1 MKKEP
6 FYDVWWQEGD
16 QGMEETHLPHW
27 RKVLQFIPE
36 QDLRDCSVLDF
47 GCNQGGFLRL
57 LYELRPFREAVGTDL
72 ATRSI
77 ELANSR
83 KGDLPIDYLLTDSP
97 EQFGQRF
104 DIAFSLAVLYL
115 LPDLEE
121 HARKMKGALKSG
133 GVYYA
138 TYADYPNNPSFPMI
152 KERINANSAVPMQE
166 HTLDDI
172 AAAFFRQGFKVG
184 VRRMTP
190 AEFVELS
197 PTSVWYRNVADHLQ
211 FAYEQAYLF
220 QFTAP

>member
-16 QGMEETHLPHW
+16 QSMEETHLPHW
-27 RKVLQFIPE
+27 RKVLRFIPE

-57 LYELRPFREAVGTDL
+57 LHELRPFREAVGTDL

-97 EQFGQRF
+97 DQFGPRF
-104 DIAFSLAVLYL
+104 DIAFSLAVIYL

-121 HARKMKGALKSG
+121 HARKMKAALKSG

-138 TYADYPNNPSFPMI
+138 TYADYPNNSSFPMI

-172 AAAFFRQGFKVG
+172 AAAFFGQGFKVG
-184 VRRMTP
+184 VRRMPP

-197 PTSVWYRNVADHLQ
+197 PESVWYRNVADHLQ
-211 FAYEQAYLF
+211 FAHEQAYLF